1 MRAAL
6 IPAYNEESR
15 IAPVILRAKR
25 HVDLVIVCDDGS
37 SDLTS
42 QVAEEL
48 GAVVLRHT
56 RNMGYG
62 AALRSLFLEALKR
75 KVDVAVT
82 LDADG
87 QHDPDYIPKLIEP
100 IESGEADVVIG
111 SRFLDESSTPGI
123 SKSRKMA
130 LRFLN
135 WVGRRALKLDIRD
148 TQSGM
153 RVYSRKALEAAL
165 HAAESGMA
173 ISYGVLRELSSAG
186 LRLKEVPI
194 KVTYGDKKPSRHPF
208 LHFSELVTTLLRIV
222 LEEKPLIYLGI
233 PGIIFLVV
241 GFGFG
246 YWALSLY
253 LSTRYF
259 SVPMALVSVGSS
271 ILGFLLIITSLQL
284 YAISKI
290 GVEVRR
296 LREEFLRRCK

>member
-15 IAPVILRAKR
+15 IAPVILKAKK

-42 QVAEEL
+42 QVADEL
-48 GAVVLRHT
+48 GAVVLRHK

-62 AALRSLFLEALKR
+62 AALRTLFLEAIRR

-87 QHDPDYIPKLIEP
+87 QHDPDYIPELIEP
-100 IESGEADVVIG
+100 IEKGEADVVIG
-111 SRFLDESSTPGI
+111 SRFLDRSLTPGI
-123 SKSRKMA
+123 SKFRKLG

-135 WVGRRALKLDIRD
+135 WVGRRTLKLDIRD

-153 RVYSRKALEAAL
+153 RAYSREALKAAL
-165 HAAESGMA
+165 YAAERGMA

-194 KVTYGDKKPSRHPF
+194 KVTYGDTRPSRHPF

-222 LEEKPLIYLGI
+222 LEEKPLLYLGI
-233 PGIIFLVV
+233 PGVIFLFVGL
-241 GFGFG
+241 GFGW
-246 YWALSLY
+246 WALSLY

-259 SVPMALVSVGSS
+259 SVPMALISVGSS

-290 GVEVRR
+290 NVEVRR
-296 LREEFLRRCK
+296 LREEFLKDM